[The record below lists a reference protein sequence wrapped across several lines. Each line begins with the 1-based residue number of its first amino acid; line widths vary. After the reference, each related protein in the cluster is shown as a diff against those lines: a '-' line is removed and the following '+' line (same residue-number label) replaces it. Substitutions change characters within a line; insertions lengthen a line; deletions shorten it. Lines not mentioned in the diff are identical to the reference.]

1 MAQGNED
8 LPLLYGS
15 PAMTLGQLFPGL
27 TELQSLQLRECEHQC
42 IGSTWQRS
50 LAPAGPKVPHCVL
63 SMVSSNVALGLFM
76 GSRGAFAL
84 KLHLRVKFT
93 S

>member
-42 IGSTWQRS
+42 IGSTWQRNS
-50 LAPAGPKVPHCVL
+50 VPSGPKVPHCVL
-63 SMVSSNVALGLFM
+63 SMVSSNIVRSVHREQGSLCLGSYTY
-76 GSRGAFAL
+76 G
-84 KLHLRVKFT
+84 
-93 S
+93 